1 NLDGGV
7 LLSTKRINAI
17 VYDEGSQTVR
27 VGLGNTWGDLYG
39 YLESLNRITPGGRS
53 LTVGL
58 ATIMGGT
65 QWFVPIIEFTQVNGF
80 VADRVLGFELIDAS
94 SNLVFANATKNE
106 DLFFALKAGATT
118 FGVLLK
124 PPDS

>member
-1 NLDGGV
+1 M
-7 LLSTKRINAI
+7 
-17 VYDEGSQTVR
+17 YDEGSQTVR

-65 QWFVPIIEFTQVNGF
+65 QCSWSCYGSIRALTKRRWFVPIIEFTQVNGF